1 MKLTEEEFLK
11 LSKKDRVRFLKEIA
25 KGESQFLKGEKN
37 GRNNK
42 RDEKGKL

>member
-11 LSKKDRVRFLKEIA
+11 LSKKDKINFLKEIA
-25 KGESQFLKGEKN
+25 KGKAQFLKGEKS

-42 RDEKGKL
+42 RNKKRKL